1 MEIGKKLLSYS
12 YNALNPSRYAKRP
25 SSQQRQRAGAPQ
37 TLTLPSSDSPRAAR
51 SASASTPKLPTPLCN
66 NTMVRQATK
75 KVLVGDAAKRWALTM
90 PPTLAMFKSRVRQV
104 YGLDGRTPFEIWLPP
119 YARGAAPGR
128 GRELVA
134 TESDYACVI
143 DGDVLV
149 LRLGDREVAPTPE
162 LVRAFDGDV
171 ETVYDADYR
180 KPEPVKDLRGA
191 SVSSSRYQN
200 FRDAID
206 VPNPYVTTYK
216 TAFTPQSRFLEDA
229 PPTDK
234 MAAHYTCPHG
244 AATTT
249 YRAMFA
255 GREPRDFHDS
265 ILEEPSILRRFVAP
279 APPARPPTTST
290 SRADFVAFPQGP
302 KRAPAPRALGR
313 APPGAR
319 WKPSEYRAAYAGR
332 APYAAPGLGAG
343 IQYSVLGDDLSAAPS
358 PPRFA
363 TTTYRGHFSAK
374 PMQGSRKIFAEPV
387 DRAVD
392 DVSVLSG

>member
-1 MEIGKKLLSYS
+1 MGISHPSPAQVTPRLREALALLEGSDRPGL
-12 YNALNPSRYAKRP
+12 ALRSLRGSFRAPYDGAD
-25 SSQQRQRAGAPQ
+25 QQ
-37 TLTLPSSDSPRAAR
+37 DAAEFLHYVLD
-51 SASASTPKLPTPLCN
+51 ALEDEADLGGP
-66 NTMVRQATK
+66 A
-75 KVLVGDAAKRWALTM
+75 LVGDAAKRWALTM
-90 PPTLAMFKSRVRQV
+90 PPTLAMFRSRVRQV
-104 YGLDGRTPFEIWLPP
+104 YGLDGRTPFEIWLHP

-343 IQYSVLGDDLSAAPS
+343 PRGPAGDGTGG
-358 PPRFA
+358 PR
-363 TTTYRGHFSAK
+363 SW
-374 PMQGSRKIFAEPV
+374 
-387 DRAVD
+387 
-392 DVSVLSG
+392 SG

>member
-104 YGLDGRTPFEIWLPP
+104 YGLDSRTPFEIWLHP

-249 YRAMFA
+249 Y
-255 GREPRDFHDS
+255 
-265 ILEEPSILRRFVAP
+265 
-279 APPARPPTTST
+279 
-290 SRADFVAFPQGP
+290 
-302 KRAPAPRALGR
+302 
-313 APPGAR
+313 
-319 WKPSEYRAAYAGR
+319 
-332 APYAAPGLGAG
+332 
-343 IQYSVLGDDLSAAPS
+343 LSLI
-358 PPRFA
+358 
-363 TTTYRGHFSAK
+363 H
-374 PMQGSRKIFAEPV
+374 I
-387 DRAVD
+387 
-392 DVSVLSG
+392 

>member
-1 MEIGKKLLSYS
+1 MR
-12 YNALNPSRYAKRP
+12 N
-25 SSQQRQRAGAPQ
+25 
-37 TLTLPSSDSPRAAR
+37 R
-51 SASASTPKLPTPLCN
+51 STC
-66 NTMVRQATK
+66 
-75 KVLVGDAAKRWALTM
+75 
-90 PPTLAMFKSRVRQV
+90 
-104 YGLDGRTPFEIWLPP
+104 DGS
-119 YARGAAPGR
+119 ARGAAPGR

-216 TAFTPQSRFLEDA
+216 TAFTPQSRFLEDS
-229 PPTDK
+229 PPKDK

-279 APPARPPTTST
+279 GVGRAVLARLP
-290 SRADFVAFPQGP
+290 
-302 KRAPAPRALGR
+302 PRALR
-313 APPGAR
+313 GAV
-319 WKPSEYRAAYAGR
+319 AAALR
-332 APYAAPGLGAG
+332 D
-343 IQYSVLGDDLSAAPS
+343 DDLPGPLLGEAHAGLAQDL
-358 PPRFA
+358 R
-363 TTTYRGHFSAK
+363 
-374 PMQGSRKIFAEPV
+374 
-387 DRAVD
+387 RAR
-392 DVSVLSG
+392 